1 MRAEVAALLKKGEAT
16 VQKTEALRAE
26 LQALM
31 ARLDRQRAPE
41 RRAAPRRKP
50 LK

>member
-1 MRAEVAALLKKGEAT
+1 MRAEVAALLKKAEAT

-31 ARLDRQRAPE
+31 ARLDRQRPE
-41 RRAAPRRKP
+41 RRAVPRRKP
-50 LK
+50 PK